1 MAYNRKMSEERLF
14 FTFDGLH
21 GSGKSTILR
30 LVSEELECRVVA
42 VTTPRLLKPVRNALK
57 DVGADL
63 LNYSLL
69 NLLADRIIVKR
80 ALDQNQIVLQDRSWL
95 STLYSHEQNGTSRRW
110 MNFGESIAHSCLS
123 PNIAFIIHSDSEVR
137 RQRLALRGR
146 LDKADIASLN
156 GDVENILG
164 YKKWAEKLGWNCEH
178 YDNSGAD
185 EVIAKDYI
193 IRRIKT
199 TI

>member
-1 MAYNRKMSEERLF
+1 MQ
-14 FTFDGLH
+14 
-21 GSGKSTILR
+21 SGRSNNAKVTQTSTKRPKRCWCR
-30 LVSEELECRVVA
+30 LVILQLTKFTC
-42 VTTPRLLKPVRNALK
+42 
-57 DVGADL
+57 
-63 LNYSLL
+63 
-69 NLLADRIIVKR
+69 DRIIVKR

-95 STLYSHEQNGTSRRW
+95 STLYSHDQNGTSRRW

-178 YDNSGAD
+178 FDNSGAD